1 MNERE
6 KKLYDLN
13 HNKNDDDIMII
24 MKQLNRRINKLR
36 LINKKRKEE
45 EVKKREDKI

>member
-1 MNERE
+1 
-6 KKLYDLN
+6 
-13 HNKNDDDIMII
+13 

-45 EVKKREDKI
+45 EVKKEKIKYKTGLKN

>member
-1 MNERE
+1 
-6 KKLYDLN
+6 
-13 HNKNDDDIMII
+13 

-45 EVKKREDKI
+45 EEEKKKIKYKTGLKN